1 MNKQQIFNFE
11 RNEIRTIEI
20 NKEPYFVGKD
30 VAEILGYANP
40 RKALADHVDGED
52 KDGVTIRDSIGRNQK
67 MTAINESG
75 LYSLILSSKM
85 PNVKKFKRWITNEVL
100 PSIRKNG
107 MYMTDEKA
115 YDVVTNPNSL
125 ADLLQQASDQLKQKD
140 LVIQELKPKALFAD
154 SVSASHTSILVGELA
169 KLLKQNG
176 LDMGQNKLFAWL
188 RDHGYL
194 IRRKGTDYNMPTQRA
209 MEQG

>member
-176 LDMGQNKLFAWL
+176 L
-188 RDHGYL
+188 
-194 IRRKGTDYNMPTQRA
+194 
-209 MEQG
+209 